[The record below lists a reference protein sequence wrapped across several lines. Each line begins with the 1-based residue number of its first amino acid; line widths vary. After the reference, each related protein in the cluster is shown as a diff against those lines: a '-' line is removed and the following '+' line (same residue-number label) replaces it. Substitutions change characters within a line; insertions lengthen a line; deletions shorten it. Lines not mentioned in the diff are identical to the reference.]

1 MILKTNL
8 PGFGDRS
15 DVANEIE
22 RGSILEVGAQ
32 QMVILFTEVGLGGE

>member
-15 DVANEIE
+15 DVGNEIE
-22 RGSILEVGAQ
+22 RRNILEVGPQ
-32 QMVILFTEVGLGGE
+32 QMVILFTEVGLGEE